1 MADTVSD
8 LAQRLA
14 DNAEAVCR
22 HYLSNGRRAGRY
34 WMVGDVRNTPGR
46 SLYVRVAGRTTGAGA
61 AGHWTDA
68 ATGEHGDLVDLIQ
81 AACCFETVGK
91 TMDEAQRF
99 LGITRSRG
107 QAPCPALSGS
117 SDAARRLFTMARPIL
132 GTVAERYLA
141 SRGISLTADMIAL
154 RFHPRCWYRRE
165 TDDQPQISDA
175 FPALIAAITDV
186 DGTVTGVQRTWLDP
200 SGAGKARVATPRRAL
215 GDVLGNAVRFGR
227 ADAVMAVGEG
237 IETVLSLRRVL
248 PRLPL
253 AAALSATHLA
263 AIRLP
268 PSVRRLYIVRDNDRA
283 GQNAAANLAAR
294 AEQAGVQC
302 LTLTPRCGDFN
313 DDLRQLGGSV
323 IAAALRTQLAPEDVC
338 QLRRQTWTDSRSGLA
353 SELDFRQSPER
364 PA

>member
-34 WMVGDVRNTPGR
+34 WMVGDVQNTPGR
-46 SLYVRVAGRTTGAGA
+46 SLYVRLAGRTAGAGA

-81 AACCFETVGK
+81 AACGFEAVGK
-91 TMDEAQRF
+91 AMDEARRF
-99 LGITRSRG
+99 LGIAQSCG
-107 QAPCPALSGS
+107 QAPCPAPLGS
-117 SDAARRLFTMARPIL
+117 PDAARRLFAMAQPIR
-132 GTVAERYLA
+132 GTLAERYLA
-141 SRGISLTADMIAL
+141 SRGISLTAGVTAL
-154 RFHPRCWYRRE
+154 RFHPRCWYRRGP
-165 TDDQPQISDA
+165 DDPPQTPDA
-175 FPALIAAITDV
+175 FPALIAVLTDV
-186 DGTVTGVQRTWLDP
+186 DGAVTGVQRTWLDP
-200 SGAGKARVATPRRAL
+200 SDAGKARVATPRRAL
-215 GDVLGNAVRFGR
+215 GEVLGNAVRFGR

-237 IETVLSLRRVL
+237 IETVLSLRSVL

-268 PSVRRLYIVRDNDRA
+268 PSVRRLYIVRDNDHA
-283 GQNAAANLAAR
+283 GQGAAANLAAR

-302 LTLTPRCGDFN
+302 LTLTPRTSDFN
-313 DDLRQLGGSV
+313 DDLQQLGGCAIV
-323 IAAALRTQLAPEDVC
+323 AALRTQLAPEDVC

-353 SELDFRQSPER
+353 SELDLRQPPER
-364 PA
+364 AA